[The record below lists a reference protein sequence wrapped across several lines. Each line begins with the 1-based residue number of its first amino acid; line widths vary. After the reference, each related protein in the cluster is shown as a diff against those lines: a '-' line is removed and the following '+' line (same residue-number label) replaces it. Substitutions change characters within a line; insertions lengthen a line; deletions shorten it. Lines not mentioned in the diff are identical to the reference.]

1 MEKKILYH
9 IGLYGFR
16 KLIVYV
22 IKDNGDNTS
31 IVSLNKDGSF
41 PKHVWNCKFPG
52 IPLNFDIM
60 TTYIIESPNGE
71 THKLEVFRTAT
82 GFSVYVDGSNICE
95 SITEEDFL
103 QELENPTF

>member
-31 IVSLNKDGSF
+31 IVSLNKE
-41 PKHVWNCKFPG
+41 
-52 IPLNFDIM
+52 
-60 TTYIIESPNGE
+60 ESPNGA
-71 THKLEVFRTAT
+71 THKLEVFRIAT

>member
-22 IKDNGDNTS
+22 IGDNTS

-41 PKHVWNCKFPG
+41 PKHVWKCN
-52 IPLNFDIM
+52 L
-60 TTYIIESPNGE
+60 
-71 THKLEVFRTAT
+71 H
-82 GFSVYVDGSNICE
+82 NINE
-95 SITEEDFL
+95 
-103 QELENPTF
+103 

>member
-1 MEKKILYH
+1 MEKRYLLYH

-41 PKHVWNCKFPG
+41 PKHVWNCN
-52 IPLNFDIM
+52 L
-60 TTYIIESPNGE
+60 
-71 THKLEVFRTAT
+71 H
-82 GFSVYVDGSNICE
+82 NINE
-95 SITEEDFL
+95 
-103 QELENPTF
+103 

>member
-1 MEKKILYH
+1 
-9 IGLYGFR
+9 
-16 KLIVYV
+16 
-22 IKDNGDNTS
+22 
-31 IVSLNKDGSF
+31 
-41 PKHVWNCKFPG
+41 
-52 IPLNFDIM
+52 M

-82 GFSVYVDGSNICE
+82 GFSACSNICE

>member
-22 IKDNGDNTS
+22 IKDNGDNIS

-41 PKHVWNCKFPG
+41 PNTFGTLH
-52 IPLNFDIM
+52 
-60 TTYIIESPNGE
+60 
-71 THKLEVFRTAT
+71 
-82 GFSVYVDGSNICE
+82 NINE
-95 SITEEDFL
+95 
-103 QELENPTF
+103 

>member
-41 PKHVWNCKFPG
+41 PIFHRAGRFSG
-52 IPLNFDIM
+52 IPLNFYIM

-71 THKLEVFRTAT
+71 THKLELFRTAT

-103 QELENPTF
+103 QELENSTF

>member
-1 MEKKILYH
+1 
-9 IGLYGFR
+9 
-16 KLIVYV
+16 
-22 IKDNGDNTS
+22 
-31 IVSLNKDGSF
+31 
-41 PKHVWNCKFPG
+41 
-52 IPLNFDIM
+52 M

-71 THKLEVFRTAT
+71 THKLDAT

>member
-1 MEKKILYH
+1 MLLLFGAVVFISGTDPKKLKDFINKNDQTNFKFMEKKILYH

-41 PKHVWNCKFPG
+41 PKHVWNCN
-52 IPLNFDIM
+52 L
-60 TTYIIESPNGE
+60 
-71 THKLEVFRTAT
+71 H
-82 GFSVYVDGSNICE
+82 NINE
-95 SITEEDFL
+95 
-103 QELENPTF
+103 

>member
-22 IKDNGDNTS
+22 I
-31 IVSLNKDGSF
+31 
-41 PKHVWNCKFPG
+41 
-52 IPLNFDIM
+52 
-60 TTYIIESPNGE
+60 
-71 THKLEVFRTAT
+71 RTAT

>member
-41 PKHVWNCKFPG
+41 PKHVWNCNLHNINDNTN
-52 IPLNFDIM
+52 IPPHRAVSRHSL
-60 TTYIIESPNGE
+60 
-71 THKLEVFRTAT
+71 KL
-82 GFSVYVDGSNICE
+82 
-95 SITEEDFL
+95 
-103 QELENPTF
+103 

>member
-1 MEKKILYH
+1 MINQTNFKFMEKIH
-9 IGLYGFR
+9 RAGR
-16 KLIVYV
+16 
-22 IKDNGDNTS
+22 
-31 IVSLNKDGSF
+31 
-41 PKHVWNCKFPG
+41 FPG

-60 TTYIIESPNGE
+60 ITYIIESPNGE

>member
-22 IKDNGDNTS
+22 IKNTS

-41 PKHVWNCKFPG
+41 PKHVWKCN
-52 IPLNFDIM
+52 L
-60 TTYIIESPNGE
+60 
-71 THKLEVFRTAT
+71 H
-82 GFSVYVDGSNICE
+82 NINE
-95 SITEEDFL
+95 
-103 QELENPTF
+103 

>member
-1 MEKKILYH
+1 MINQTNFKFMEKKILYH

-41 PKHVWNCKFPG
+41 PKHVWKCNLHLSSTYKC
-52 IPLNFDIM
+52 NFLGAD
-60 TTYIIESPNGE
+60 N
-71 THKLEVFRTAT
+71 K
-82 GFSVYVDGSNICE
+82 
-95 SITEEDFL
+95 
-103 QELENPTF
+103 Q

>member
-22 IKDNGDNTS
+22 IKDNGDNIS

-41 PKHVWNCKFPG
+41 PNTFGTVICIKTNNTN
-52 IPLNFDIM
+52 IPPRRAVSRHSF
-60 TTYIIESPNGE
+60 
-71 THKLEVFRTAT
+71 KL
-82 GFSVYVDGSNICE
+82 
-95 SITEEDFL
+95 
-103 QELENPTF
+103 

>member
-41 PKHVWNCKFPG
+41 PKHVWKCNLHN
-52 IPLNFDIM
+52 I
-60 TTYIIESPNGE
+60 
-71 THKLEVFRTAT
+71 EVFRTAT

>member
-41 PKHVWNCKFPG
+41 PKHVWNCNLHN
-52 IPLNFDIM
+52 I
-60 TTYIIESPNGE
+60 
-71 THKLEVFRTAT
+71 LEVFRTAT
-82 GFSVYVDGSNICE
+82 GFSVCVDGSNICE

>member
-31 IVSLNKDGSF
+31 
-41 PKHVWNCKFPG
+41 
-52 IPLNFDIM
+52 
-60 TTYIIESPNGE
+60 
-71 THKLEVFRTAT
+71 EVFRTAT